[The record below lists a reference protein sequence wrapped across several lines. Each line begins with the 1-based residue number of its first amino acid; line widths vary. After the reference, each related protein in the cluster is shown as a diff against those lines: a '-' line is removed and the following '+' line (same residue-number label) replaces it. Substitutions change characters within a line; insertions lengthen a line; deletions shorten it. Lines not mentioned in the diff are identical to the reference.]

1 MFLGGREREKIFVS
15 VLPFERQLM
24 IFCRFG
30 GCNLDG
36 DEKRVLATWALTIKK
51 CWNQDR
57 FSKQRL
63 DKQTL
68 TFRAHNLMKKGY
80 L

>member
-1 MFLGGREREKIFVS
+1 MS

-24 IFCRFG
+24 VSCRFG

-36 DEKRVLATWALTIKK
+36 DEKRVFATWALTIRK
-51 CWNQDR
+51 CWNQER
-57 FSKQRL
+57 LSKQRL

-68 TFRAHNLMKKGY
+68 KTFSHL
-80 L
+80 LIF